1 MTPIE
6 FIDNLPYHRRSSL
19 RLMAEELNK
28 AGILTPRGC
37 QWTAASVFAEYRR
50 NELEYCTMPK
60 REQNRITK
68 AMRNLSRA
76 ESLIRSSV
84 KMLQQNG

>member
-1 MTPIE
+1 MTPIQ
-6 FIDNLPYHRRSSL
+6 FIDTLPANRRTSL
-19 RLMAEELNK
+19 RQMAEELNK

-37 QWTAASVFAEYRR
+37 QWTASAVFAEYRR
-50 NELEYCTMPK
+50 NEVEYCTLPK
-60 REQNRITK
+60 REQNRVTK

-76 ESLIRSSV
+76 ESLIRSSI